1 MTSVADDLGS
11 ILDVI
16 QQPAWAVDTDHRVSY
31 ANPPAAEFMG
41 YERPCD
47 LLGTDGRP
55 AEHAYRRSR
64 GDAVP
69 ESIPSRRGT
78 LTHADGSLLP
88 VEWSLV
94 PLTRPGGAA
103 AVYIF
108 RTGAGSP
115 AGSRDLKEEGPPRT
129 LAARLDADRRRRIAG
144 SLQHGAQERL
154 ASALLGLNL
163 AGEHLAAERVPSS
176 TAELLA
182 GAVQDAERALSHIR
196 DVTAELYPGVLRLR
210 GLTAAL
216 NVLAGQWPVPV
227 GVSGNLR
234 ERLPHAVEMH
244 VYYLVREALGR
255 AVHGAGAS
263 RVQVVAE
270 LDVDLVVTVADDGAA
285 PGEGLDAAPL
295 AAMADRVAVLDGSLS
310 VRHASGEGTTV
321 CAVIPVQPHTGH
333 RPGPTHGKQVSG
345 RNPVAGVREAPGAG
359 ISDHDVK

>member
-16 QQPAWAVDTDHRVSY
+16 QQPAWAVDTDHRVTY

-41 YERPCD
+41 YERPSD

-55 AEHAYRRSR
+55 AEHAHGRSR
-64 GDAVP
+64 GRAVP
-69 ESIPSRRGT
+69 EPTPSHRGT

-88 VEWSLV
+88 VEWSLI
-94 PLTRPGGAA
+94 PLTRPGGPTT
-103 AVYIF
+103 VYVF
-108 RTGAGSP
+108 RTGTGTP
-115 AGSRDLKEEGPPRT
+115 ADRREPKEEGPPRT
-129 LAARLDADRRRRIAG
+129 LVARLDADRHRRVAR

-163 AGEHLAAERVPSS
+163 AREHLDGERVPSS
-176 TAELLA
+176 AAELLD
-182 GAVQDAERALSHIR
+182 GAIQDAERALSQVR

-210 GLTAAL
+210 GLPAAL
-216 NVLAGQWPVPV
+216 TVLAGQWPVPV

-244 VYYLVREALGR
+244 TYFLVREALGR
-255 AVHGAGAS
+255 AVHGAGAR

-270 LDVDLVVTVADDGAA
+270 LDLDLVVTVADDGAA
-285 PGEGLDAAPL
+285 PGEGLDSAPL

-321 CAVIPVQPHTGH
+321 CAVIPVQSHTGY
-333 RPGPTHGKQVSG
+333 
-345 RNPVAGVREAPGAG
+345 
-359 ISDHDVK
+359 